1 MVSVVS
7 IPAGAASPSS
17 GTVSQSNPNLPW
29 SGALFVMSTPVPEA
43 CPPAGDPG
51 NVRCDHFFLTIDVP
65 ATFWTQNTGGV
76 AIRIAWLSSD
86 NDFDLYV
93 YNSDGTQVA
102 SSAAGGTTSEA
113 VFLEFPAPGVY
124 EVRVVPFLV
133 LGSDYQG
140 AAAHAFTA
148 GAPGPHPA
156 PPTSGLALRPRQA
169 AAPARADGRHT
180 IG

>member
-76 AIRIAWLSSD
+76 AIRITWLSSD

-93 YNSDGTQVA
+93 YNPEGTQVA

-133 LGSDYQG
+133 LGSR
-140 AAAHAFTA
+140 
-148 GAPGPHPA
+148 GP
-156 PPTSGLALRPRQA
+156 
-169 AAPARADGRHT
+169 
-180 IG
+180 